1 VTFNGTAA
9 TFKVVNATK
18 IRATVPAGATTG
30 PIKVITPAGSVTS
43 TSNFTVST
51 THARS
56 VTLRLRRHLVAR
68 GVVSVADTM
77 TACVAS
83 VPVRVQRR
91 VSGHWK
97 TVGRTTTTSTGT
109 YRKRIPD
116 KPGRYRAKA
125 PRVILNA
132 GADICLGATSP
143 VRRHTH

>member
-1 VTFNGTAA
+1 
-9 TFKVVNATK
+9 
-18 IRATVPAGATTG
+18 
-30 PIKVITPAGSVTS
+30 
-43 TSNFTVST
+43 
-51 THARS
+51 
-56 VTLRLRRHLVAR
+56 
-68 GVVSVADTM
+68 M

-83 VPVRVQRR
+83 VPVKIQRR

-97 TVGRTTTTSTGT
+97 TVGRTTTTSTGI

-143 VRRHTH
+143 VRRHRH